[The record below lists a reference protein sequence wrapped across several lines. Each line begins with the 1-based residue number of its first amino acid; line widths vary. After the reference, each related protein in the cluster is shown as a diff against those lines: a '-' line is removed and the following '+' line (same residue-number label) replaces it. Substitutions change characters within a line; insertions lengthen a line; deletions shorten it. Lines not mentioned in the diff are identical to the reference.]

1 MKVDR
6 NVLLLGLASFIN
18 DVSSELISAV
28 LPLFISQLG
37 GSGVALGM
45 VSGLRELLSN
55 LLKPLSGYLSDRFHR
70 KKPLIALGY
79 LISALFKLL
88 IGFSKNVSQ
97 VVLNSTLERIGK
109 GVRTA
114 PRDAL
119 ISLSKGRSGQKF
131 GIHRSMDTAG
141 ALTGV
146 LLATLLIYTGF
157 SNRTAILIGGAIAFL
172 SLFPVLLVKE
182 PKTERKSYKEEKET
196 EEKLS
201 SNFLKTLIVL
211 TLYSTGALSFMF
223 LIFVAGK
230 ETSEKMALFL
240 YLFLNVAYLF
250 TSLPAGNLSDSFGKE
265 KILASGYFIGGL
277 SLLLLAIHNNL
288 ILLTL
293 SFILYGVSIGISDTV
308 QRALVGEITGKN
320 RKGTAYGLFHGV
332 TGTGALVGNLTA
344 GFLWN
349 SYGNAAFLPFSLL
362 CLISAVLIK
371 RI

>member
-1 MKVDR
+1 MRVDR

-28 LPLFISQLG
+28 LPLFIFQLG
-37 GSGVALGM
+37 GGGFALGA

-55 LLKPLSGYLSDRFHR
+55 LLKPLSGYLSDRFER
-70 KKPLIALGY
+70 KKPLIVSGY

-97 VVLNSTLERIGK
+97 VVFSSTLERVGK

-119 ISLSKGRSGQKF
+119 ISLSEGRSGRKF

-146 LLATLLIYTGF
+146 LLAILLIYSDF
-157 SNRTAILIGGAIAFL
+157 SNKTAILIGGAIAFL

-182 PKTERKSYKEEKET
+182 PKTDRKSHTEERET

-201 SNFLKTLIVL
+201 SSFLKTLSVL

-230 ETSEKMALFL
+230 ETSEKTALLL
-240 YLFLNVAYLF
+240 YLLLNVAYLL
-250 TSLPAGNLSDSFGKE
+250 TSLPAGNLSDSLGKGE
-265 KILASGYFIGGL
+265 VLSAGYSIAGI
-277 SLLLLAIHNNL
+277 SLLLLFLHNNL
-288 ILLTL
+288 LLLAL
-293 SFILYGVSIGISDTV
+293 SFVLYGISLGISDTV
-308 QRALVGEITGKN
+308 QRALVGEVTGR
-320 RKGTAYGLFHGV
+320 RKRGTAYGLFHGA
-332 TGTGALVGNLTA
+332 TGAGALVGNLTA
-344 GFLWN
+344 GLLWN
-349 SYGNAAFLPFSLL
+349 LYGNVAFLPFSLL
-362 CLISAVLIK
+362 CLTAAVLI
-371 RI
+371 RRV